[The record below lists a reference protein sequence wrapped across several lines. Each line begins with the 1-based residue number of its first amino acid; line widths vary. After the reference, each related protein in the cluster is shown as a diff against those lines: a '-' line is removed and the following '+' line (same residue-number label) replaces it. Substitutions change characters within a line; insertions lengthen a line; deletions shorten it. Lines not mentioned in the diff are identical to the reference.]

1 MFSFSFN
8 SIYIY
13 FKSGGEPISHHGG
26 AAAGGEEELNVVAHL
41 HALMQQMLY
50 TNEEKIT
57 AWQVRVRIVELK
69 HLVVGAPIGQLV
81 YCLVEIDGNRFR
93 TRPKQIDAL
102 NFEEDDEVFIA
113 RIETKDYQKALNY
126 QIVISVGYISLLF
139 HPFLHCL

>member
-1 MFSFSFN
+1 
-8 SIYIY
+8 
-13 FKSGGEPISHHGG
+13 
-26 AAAGGEEELNVVAHL
+26 
-41 HALMQQMLY
+41 MLY

-126 QIVISVGYISLLF
+126 QIVISVGYILSLF
-139 HPFLHCL
+139 T